1 MKMYPFIAIEG
12 MDGVGKNTTTQYL
25 KSHISG
31 LMASNQF
38 KDPTISKVVT
48 MSYPDYSTE
57 TGKKIKTELSLRKPH
72 ICELI
77 TLFADNRAE
86 QSNEIFEKLNGG
98 SVVIC
103 DRWTMSMLVYAAQ
116 QMNITTADKII
127 YSYET
132 LLNAVP
138 IPSLYIVL
146 TAPANV
152 CRQRLLERYKG
163 DQTQLDAHE
172 KDLELQEKVRSIY
185 TTLCNTE
192 YSSDLKTLN
201 KAHIVHIDAEDSLQ
215 NTLTKI
221 TKVVNDWL
229 KANNFL

>member
-1 MKMYPFIAIEG
+1 MKIRPFIAIEG

-31 LMASNQF
+31 LITNNQF
-38 KDPTISKVVT
+38 KDPAINKVVT
-48 MSYPDYSTE
+48 MSAPDYSTE
-57 TGKKIKTELSLRKPH
+57 TGKKIKAELSLRKPH

-86 QSNEIFEKLNGG
+86 QSNEIFEKLHDG

-116 QMNITTADKII
+116 QMSITTADKII

-132 LLNAVP
+132 HLNAVP

-146 TAPANV
+146 TASANA

-163 DQTQLDAHE
+163 DQAQLDAHE

-185 TTLCNTE
+185 TAFCSSEHSSNLRTLGV
-192 YSSDLKTLN
+192 
-201 KAHIVHIDAEDSLQ
+201 AHIVHIDAEDSLQ
-215 NTLTKI
+215 NTLTKV

-229 KANNFL
+229 KTNNFL